1 MRIANSQMSMA
12 SGAVSSELMMKKEN
26 FGNGVTS
33 SSMSTR
39 MQMSGSMQMNSNFNL
54 SHRDAIGKGLSFS
67 EMIKSRGT
75 QERKEEAEKTLSEIR
90 QKSILYLLD
99 ILFAYRSKE
108 RNWRTSLGQMS
119 GLGSNV
125 NLVSLGDYYEQETYY
140 LEQQEA
146 AFQTTG
152 TVMTEDGRSISFDMN
167 VYMSSRFEAYYQ
179 EQYGTQSLE
188 PLQSALCDPLVINL
202 SGDIAE
208 VKDQTFFFDL
218 DADGT
223 VENIHKLNAG
233 SGYLALDQNKD
244 GIINDG
250 SELFG
255 TKSGDGFADLAKYD
269 EDHNGWIDENDSIF
283 EQLKI
288 WVQDGDG
295 NGSLYSLKEQN
306 VGAICLNNAPTYI
319 NQYDKNGAVSAVI
332 RSTGMFLFENGRA
345 GTMQHLDMA
354 T

>member
-1 MRIANSQMSMA
+1 MRIANSQMTMA
-12 SGAVSSELMMKKEN
+12 SGAVSSELMMRKEN
-26 FGNGVTS
+26 FGNGITS
-33 SSMSTR
+33 SSMSTS
-39 MQMSGSMQMNSNFNL
+39 MQMSGSMQMNSSLNL

-67 EMIKSRGT
+67 EMIKSRGM

-108 RNWRTSLGQMS
+108 ENWRTSLGKMS
-119 GLGSNV
+119 GLGFNV
-125 NLVSLGDYYEQETYY
+125 NLVPMGDFYEQETYY
-140 LEQQEA
+140 LNQQEA

-167 VYMSSRFEAYYQ
+167 VYMSSRFEAYYH
-179 EQYGTQSLE
+179 EQYGTQSLD
-188 PLQSALCDPLVINL
+188 PLQTALCDPLVINL

-223 VENIHKLNAG
+223 AENIHKLNSG
-233 SGYLALDQNKD
+233 SGYLALDKNND

-255 TKSGDGFADLAKYD
+255 TKTGDGFADLAKYD

-283 EQLKI
+283 SQLKI

-295 NGSLYSLKEQN
+295 NGTLYALKDQN
-306 VGAICLNNAPTYI
+306 VGAICLNNAPTFI
-319 NQYDKNGAVSAVI
+319 NQYDKNGAVEAVI

-345 GTMQHLDMA
+345 GTVQHLDMA

>member
-12 SGAVSSELMMKKEN
+12 SGGIASEMMIRRET

-33 SSMSTR
+33 SSMFTG
-39 MQMSGSMQMNSNFNL
+39 MQMSGSMQMNSGLNL
-54 SHRDAIGKGLSFS
+54 SHQQAIGKGLSFS
-67 EMIKSRGT
+67 EMIKSRSAS
-75 QERKEEAEKTLSEIR
+75 ERQDEAEKTISEIR
-90 QKSILYLLD
+90 QQSILYLLD
-99 ILFAYRSKE
+99 ILFGEKMKGE
-108 RNWRTSLGQMS
+108 NWRTGLDRMFGSGSGISLTAES
-119 GLGSNV
+119 SF
-125 NLVSLGDYYEQETYY
+125 YEQETYY

-146 AFQTTG
+146 AFSTTG

-167 VYMSSRFEAYYQ
+167 VYMSSRFEAYYHQ
-179 EQYGTQSLE
+179 QYGQQSLS
-188 PLQSALCDPLVINL
+188 PAQTALCDPLVINL

-218 DADGT
+218 DEDGT
-223 VENIHKLNAG
+223 TENIHKLGSG
-233 SGYLALDQNKD
+233 SGYLALDKNDD
-244 GIINDG
+244 GVINDG

-255 TKSGDGFADLAKYD
+255 TKSGDGFGDLAMYD

-283 EQLKI
+283 EKLKI

-295 NGSLYSLKEQN
+295 NGTLYSLKDQN
-306 VGAICLNNAPTYI
+306 VGAICLNSAPTYL
-319 NQYDKNGAVSAVI
+319 NQYDKNGAVTAVV

-345 GTMQHLDMA
+345 GTVQHLDMA